1 MRRSISHF
9 IPVRWSEI
17 LVDIAASLSGQSVR
31 VLLYHSI
38 SDDQR
43 DPFAVPLPLFRE
55 HMTTLAMSGVPVVSC
70 AQLLAALEGAKPMH
84 RAVCI
89 TFDDGLDDFATS
101 ALPVLR
107 EHRFASALFVCTV
120 LVGSTEMWRSWSGP
134 RSLIDWAG
142 LTDLLGA
149 GVEIGS
155 HGSTHVRLGDL
166 GESALVEELGRS
178 RSDLASHLERHL
190 DVVAY
195 PFGDYSPVVRVVAR
209 DVGYRAGFAVGGL
222 WGNHRGTDRF
232 ALKRILITR
241 DVQPK
246 QLEKIVRGTHDVTG
260 AMPAAVTPYFR
271 RT

>member
-1 MRRSISHF
+1 MRRSTSHI
-9 IPVRWSEI
+9 IPVRWSER
-17 LVDIAASLSGQSVR
+17 LVGIVASLSGQSVR

-38 SDDQR
+38 SDDQC
-43 DPFAVPLPLFRE
+43 DPYAVPLPLFRE
-55 HMTTLAMSGVPVVSC
+55 HMSVLARSGVPVVSC
-70 AQLLAALEGAKPMH
+70 SQLLAALEGAKPMH

-107 EHRFASALFVCTV
+107 EHRFVSVLFVCTA
-120 LVGSTEMWRSWSGP
+120 LVGSTGMWPSWSGH
-134 RSLIDWAG
+134 RSFLDWAS
-142 LTDLLGA
+142 LTEFLDA

-155 HGSTHVRLGDL
+155 HSSTHVRLGDL
-166 GESALVEELGRS
+166 DESALVEELCRS
-178 RSDLASHLERHL
+178 QTDLASHLERYL

-195 PFGDYSPVVRVVAR
+195 PFGDHSPLVRTVAR
-209 DVGYRAGFAVGGL
+209 DVGYRAGFTVGGL

-232 ALKRILITR
+232 ALKRIPITR

-246 QLEKIVRGTHDVTG
+246 QLEKIVRGTHDVTR
-260 AMPAAVTPYFR
+260 AIPASLAPYVR